1 MVYYSK
7 NVVVVVRL
15 MKSSTFG
22 LVPEYDQLDAPLK
35 YLVNRPPPVCDRED
49 FFVVCTLLRTVYEE
63 LLLTIWNYTL

>member
-1 MVYYSK
+1 
-7 NVVVVVRL
+7 

-22 LVPEYDQLDAPLK
+22 LGPIILK

-49 FFVVCTLLRTVYEE
+49 FFVVCTLLLTVYEK